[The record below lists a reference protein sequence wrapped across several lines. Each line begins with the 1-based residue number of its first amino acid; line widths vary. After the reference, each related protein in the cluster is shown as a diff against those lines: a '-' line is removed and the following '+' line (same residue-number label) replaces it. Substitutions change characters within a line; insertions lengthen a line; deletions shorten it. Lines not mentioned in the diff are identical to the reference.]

1 MFKCKFVFK
10 FAVMSYVNYKKV
22 FSALATEVQ
31 VFLCS
36 SIETQ
41 DNYLKDLLKSDSH
54 LPKNIFL
61 FALMICPSKMM
72 KNAFYF
78 ILKALF
84 VLKIFKFLS

>member
-1 MFKCKFVFK
+1 
-10 FAVMSYVNYKKV
+10 MSYVNYKNV
-22 FSALATEVQ
+22 FSALAIEVQ

-61 FALMICPSKMM
+61 FALMI
-72 KNAFYF
+72 
-78 ILKALF
+78 ALR
-84 VLKIFKFLS
+84 K

>member
-1 MFKCKFVFK
+1 
-10 FAVMSYVNYKKV
+10 MSYVNYKNV
-22 FSALATEVQ
+22 FFALATEVQ

-61 FALMICPSKMM
+61 FALMI
-72 KNAFYF
+72 
-78 ILKALF
+78 ALR
-84 VLKIFKFLS
+84 K